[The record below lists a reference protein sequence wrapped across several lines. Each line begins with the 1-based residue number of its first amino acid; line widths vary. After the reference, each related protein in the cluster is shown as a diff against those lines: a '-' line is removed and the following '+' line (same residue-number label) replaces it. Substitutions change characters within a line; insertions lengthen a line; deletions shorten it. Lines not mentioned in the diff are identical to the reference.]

1 MHRTI
6 TPTQRFR
13 RYGVI
18 SLLNAFSVGLF
29 VPVMSLMLLDKG
41 LDLSTLAFTLGA
53 YSLVVLIAEVPSGFA
68 SDKFGRKHC
77 FNLAKTF
84 SIIGMCLLVGN
95 ASLLRM
101 VLALFSLALSRAC
114 ISGSFEALCVDQY
127 LEAYGKDR
135 MSRIS
140 MMLSLW
146 DTIGLSVGALA
157 SGAVVLLSRY
167 LPQGYGRYD
176 ANLLASVTVNILVL
190 ALSLGWIQEN
200 LNPGATHRESFS
212 IAATF
217 RTIRENRK
225 LLPLFIS
232 AGATGFMLCTVE
244 TYWQPRFLQVTENP
258 TLIALIGV
266 LAFLGFFGAMGG
278 NLISGRVL
286 DRRPSQVMGWYIGSR
301 LLLAATIG
309 FLAFMGG
316 IVTYSLAYAAVY
328 VALGMA
334 NIAENVMMNRE
345 TASQVRASILSIS
358 SFSLQSGAL
367 VASGVG
373 GLLLRSVQGSIQ
385 LVWIIAAAVVMISV
399 IPFMRGTKKKEL
411 L

>member
-1 MHRTI
+1 MMNRSI
-6 TPTQRFR
+6 TPTRRFR
-13 RYGVI
+13 RYGLV
-18 SLLNAFSVGLF
+18 SLLNAFSLGLF

-77 FNLAKTF
+77 FILAKTL
-84 SIIGMCLLVGN
+84 SIIGMTLLVGK

-101 VLALFSLALSRAC
+101 VLALLSLALSRAC

-127 LEAYGKDR
+127 LEVYGKDR

-146 DTIGLSVGALA
+146 DTIGLSVGALT

-176 ANLLASVTVNILVL
+176 ANLLSSVAINILVL
-190 ALSLGWIQEN
+190 GLGLGWIQEN
-200 LNPGATHRESFS
+200 LNQATTHRAPFS
-212 IAATF
+212 ITATF
-217 RTIRENRK
+217 RTIGENRK
-225 LLPLFIS
+225 LLPLFLS
-232 AGATGFMLCTVE
+232 AGATGFLLCTVE
-244 TYWQPRFLQVTENP
+244 TYWQPRFLQVTENS
-258 TLIALIGV
+258 TLVALIGV

-278 NLISGRVL
+278 NLITGRVL
-286 DRRPSQVMGWYIGSR
+286 DRKPDHVSGWYVGSR

-309 FLAFMGG
+309 ALALAGG
-316 IVTYSLAYAAVY
+316 TVSYSLAYTAVY
-328 VALGMA
+328 MALGMA
-334 NIAENVMMNRE
+334 NIAENVLTNRE
-345 TASQVRASILSIS
+345 TASHVRASILSIS

-373 GLLLRSVQGSIQ
+373 GLLLRTTQGSINQ
-385 LVWIIAAAVVMISV
+385 VWMIAAAVVCLSV
-399 IPFMRGTKKKEL
+399 IPVVVSNCKQ
-411 L
+411 

>member
-13 RYGVI
+13 RYGFI
-18 SLLNAFSVGLF
+18 SLLNAFSLGLF

-53 YSLVVLIAEVPSGFA
+53 YSLVVLTVEVPSGFA

-77 FNLAKTF
+77 FNLAKAL
-84 SIIGMCLLVGN
+84 SIIGMILLIGKT
-95 ASLLRM
+95 SFLRM
-101 VLALFSLALSRAC
+101 ALALLALALSRAF

-127 LEAYGKDR
+127 LESYGKDR

-146 DTIGLSVGALA
+146 ETIGLSIGALT
-157 SGAVVLLSRY
+157 SGAVVLLSQY
-167 LPQGYGRYD
+167 LPQGFGRYD

-190 ALSLGWIQEN
+190 AFSLGWIQEN
-200 LNPGATHRESFS
+200 TTPGKTQREPFS

-217 RTIRENRK
+217 KTIRDNRK

-258 TLIALIGV
+258 TFVALIGV

-278 NLISGRVL
+278 NLIAGRFL
-286 DRRPSQVMGWYIGSR
+286 DRKPDQVFGWYVGTR
-301 LLLAATIG
+301 LLLGVTIG
-309 FLAFMGG
+309 VLAFMDGT
-316 IVTYSLAYAAVY
+316 VAYSLAYTAVY
-328 VALGMA
+328 VALGTA
-334 NIAENVMMNRE
+334 NIAENVLMNRE
-345 TASQVRASILSIS
+345 TSSHVRASILSIS

-367 VASGVG
+367 IASGVA
-373 GLLLRSVQGSIQ
+373 GLLLRTAQGNIR
-385 LVWIIAAAVVMISV
+385 LMWIIAAVVVMISV
-399 IPFMRGTKKKEL
+399 IPFMRGTKKKKL